1 MNFERLF
8 QHNRI
13 PYSTKVNR
21 GWVNVKCPE
30 CGDKSFNLGFNI
42 TGNYAHCWRC
52 GGKELYL
59 ILSEILN
66 IPYNMVYTII
76 DEYKDNT
83 ETIIQY
89 KPKKTNSVTLP
100 TNTLNVEERKYL
112 KTRGY
117 NPLTLMQKYG
127 VVGGGIS
134 GKWKYRII
142 VPVFEKHR
150 LVSFLGR
157 SILTPEQLKYFDVP
171 RYKNLSEDE
180 SLISV
185 KNVLFNADNC
195 KNKTAVMLEGS
206 FDVFRFGDDSFCCL
220 GSELTQTQINKIA
233 NKFDKVF
240 ILFDNEKE
248 AQIKAKK
255 YGLILNSLGVEVEI
269 VDCFGDYGKND
280 CGELTDTEVLK
291 LRKELHI

>member
-1 MNFERLF
+1 
-8 QHNRI
+8 
-13 PYSTKVNR
+13 
-21 GWVNVKCPE
+21 
-30 CGDKSFNLGFNI
+30 
-42 TGNYAHCWRC
+42 
-52 GGKELYL
+52 
-59 ILSEILN
+59 
-66 IPYNMVYTII
+66 MVYTII
-76 DEYKDNT
+76 NEYKDNT

-171 RYKNLSEDE
+171 RYKKLSEDE

-185 KNVLFNADNC
+185 KNVLFNVDNC